1 MGIIDNY
8 MKSEDSDVSSAAPS
22 VPASSTSSIID
33 KYLNSPNA
41 VERSNTPSTITV
53 YPKPFTREEEI
64 EAAKPKVNPRNQELL
79 EGIKNIPSN
88 FGKSTSEAFS
98 GGTSLAT
105 QGLEDISKGGPL
117 DKIKGI
123 GEVGLG
129 SLAAATS
136 PVSGALKTLV
146 ENPVTQ
152 ITGNPKAG
160 DIASLAAGAAI
171 PIVPSAR
178 TISKLV
184 PKNSALRTLVESIG
198 PENIPSVVSQM
209 KANPRLT
216 PADLSPKVMQDTQH
230 LFTVDGPHI
239 NRLAKTV
246 DDRTVGAKGAVQDI
260 YDTSAGPS
268 VDLVQKINDLA
279 KASKEVGAKEI
290 NPAIANAKPV
300 NISDTLTAIDD
311 VLKPGVLKVGDSVP
325 LTSVKKEL
333 QSIQKSL
340 RTSKEYNASD
350 LHKFQAGLRRTAS
363 SLLKSSDGG
372 DRELGNALM
381 NVRNN
386 LVSDIDKASPKIK
399 ITENGVEKEIG
410 SYKPALSKY
419 RDELH
424 IADAFKEGYQGIFSS
439 SKSMEN
445 TPSFTK
451 KWFDGLTDAEK
462 QAAREGARASIATE
476 IGVAKNPSLAGEAL
490 SRSEFNRE
498 KLRILFGEDEA
509 NTLITRL
516 EHERK
521 IADTNNKLIHGSQ
534 TAMRNA
540 SKEAFDLPTKSDPMA
555 LLPPA
560 IVEGANLMATGLP
573 GAGAGLYYGARGAT
587 KLKDMVRGKLQRE
600 KNAQYTK
607 LALPNT
613 PEERQAL
620 IDTLDRLS
628 MPKPRQS
635 ILRRGAGALAQ
646 VVKP

>member
-1 MGIIDNY
+1 VGIIEDYLKSDNNDNVGNNTTS
-8 MKSEDSDVSSAAPS
+8 KSEPTS
-22 VPASSTSSIID
+22 VTKSTSIID
-33 KYLNSPNA
+33 QYLNSPDDVNT

-53 YPKPFTREEEI
+53 YPKPFTKEEEI
-64 EAAKPKVNPRNQELL
+64 EAAKPKVNPRSQELL

-105 QGLEDISKGGPL
+105 QGLEDIAKGGPL

-129 SLAAATS
+129 GLAAATS

-230 LFTVDGPHI
+230 LFTIDGPHI

-246 DDRTVGAKGAVQDI
+246 DDRTAGAKGAVQDI

-279 KASKEVGAKEI
+279 KASKEVGAREI
-290 NPAIANAKPV
+290 NPALINAKPV
-300 NISDTLTAIDD
+300 NISDTLSTIDNI
-311 VLKPGVLKVGDSVP
+311 LKPGVLKVGDSVP
-325 LTSVKKEL
+325 LTNVKKEL

-350 LHKFQAGLRRTAS
+350 LHSFQSGLRRTAE
-363 SLLKSSDGG
+363 SLLKSADGG
-372 DRELGNALM
+372 SKEVGHALM
-381 NVRNN
+381 NVRNS
-386 LVSDIDKASPKIK
+386 LVSDIDKAA
-399 ITENGVEKEIG
+399 GG
-410 SYKPALSKY
+410 AYKPALNKY
-419 RDELH
+419 RDEMH

-451 KWFDGLTDAEK
+451 KWFDSLTDAEK

-498 KLRILFGEDEA
+498 KLRIIFGEQEA
-509 NTLITRL
+509 NALITRL

-540 SKEAFDLPTKSDPMA
+540 SKEAFALPTPSDPNK
-555 LLPPA
+555 LIPPA
-560 IVEGANLMATGLP
+560 LMEGASILGGGYPGVAT
-573 GAGAGLYYGARGAT
+573 AAYAGARGAT

>member
-1 MGIIDNY
+1 MGIIEDYLKSDNSDDVGNNTTS
-8 MKSEDSDVSSAAPS
+8 KSEPTS
-22 VPASSTSSIID
+22 VTKSTSIID
-33 KYLNSPNA
+33 QYLNSPDDVNT

-53 YPKPFTREEEI
+53 YPKPFTKEEEI
-64 EAAKPKVNPRNQELL
+64 EAAKPKVNPRSQELL

-105 QGLEDISKGGPL
+105 QGLEDIAKGGPL

-129 SLAAATS
+129 GLAAATS

-239 NRLAKTV
+239 NRLSKTV
-246 DDRTVGAKGAVQDI
+246 NDRTAGAKGAVQDI
-260 YDTSAGPS
+260 YDASAGPS
-268 VDLVQKINDLA
+268 VDLVKKINDLA
-279 KASKEVGAKEI
+279 EASKSIGAKEI
-290 NPAIANAKPV
+290 NPALMNAKPV
-300 NISDTLTAIDD
+300 SLQNTLTNLDNILDPAKFKI
-311 VLKPGVLKVGDSVP
+311 GDEIP
-325 LTSVKKEL
+325 LTNIKREL
-333 QSIQKSL
+333 SEIRKRL
-340 RTSKEYNASD
+340 RGSKEYNASD
-350 LHKFQAGLRRTAS
+350 LHTFQSNLRVKAED
-363 SLLKSSDGG
+363 LLRSADGNSKQIG
-372 DRELGNALM
+372 QALM
-381 NVRNN
+381 KVRND
-386 LVSDIDKASPKIK
+386 LVSDIDKAADGK
-399 ITENGVEKEIG
+399 
-410 SYKPALSKY
+410 YKPALSKY
-419 RDELH
+419 RDEMH

-498 KLRILFGEDEA
+498 KLRILFGEQEA
-509 NTLITRL
+509 NALITRL

-540 SKEAFDLPTKSDPMA
+540 SKEAFDLPTKSNPIA

-560 IVEGANLMATGLP
+560 IVEAANLYATGLP
-573 GAGAGLYYGARGAT
+573 GAGASLYYGARGAT

-628 MPKPRQS
+628 LPKPRQS

>member
-1 MGIIDNY
+1 MGIIEDYLKSDDNVSNNITNKDKPTSVT
-8 MKSEDSDVSSAAPS
+8 KS
-22 VPASSTSSIID
+22 TSIID
-33 KYLNSPNA
+33 QYLNSPDDVNT
-41 VERSNTPSTITV
+41 VERSSAPSTITV
-53 YPKPFTREEEI
+53 YPKPFTKEEEI
-64 EAAKPKVNPRNQELL
+64 EAAKPKVNPRSQELL

-88 FGKSTSEAFS
+88 LAKSTGEAFS
-98 GGTSLAT
+98 GGASLAT
-105 QGLEDISKGGPL
+105 QGLEDITKGGPL

-129 SLAAATS
+129 GLGAATS

-239 NRLAKTV
+239 NRLSKTV
-246 DDRTVGAKGAVQDI
+246 DDRTAGAKGAVQDI

-340 RTSKEYNASD
+340 RTSKEYDASD
-350 LHKFQAGLRRTAS
+350 LHKFQAGLRRTAN

-386 LVSDIDKASPKIK
+386 LVSDIDKAAGGK
-399 ITENGVEKEIG
+399 
-410 SYKPALSKY
+410 YKPALSNY
-419 RDELH
+419 RDEIH

-462 QAAREGARASIATE
+462 QAAKEGARASIATE

-540 SKEAFDLPTKSDPMA
+540 SKEAFALPTPSDPNK
-555 LLPPA
+555 LIPP
-560 IVEGANLMATGLP
+560 VLMEGASILGGGYPGVAT
-573 GAGAGLYYGARGAT
+573 ATYAGARGAT

-613 PEERQAL
+613 PEERQTL

>member
-1 MGIIDNY
+1 MGIIDDY
-8 MKSEDSDVSSAAPS
+8 MKPKASDDGADNTTAS
-22 VPASSTSSIID
+22 ASSSSSIID
-33 KYLNSPNA
+33 RYLNSPDTNIKQKKFGDSIPIP
-41 VERSNTPSTITV
+41 RPIGN
-53 YPKPFTREEEI
+53 EI
-64 EAAKPKVNPRNQELL
+64 ANDELASLHLTKKDLEDRKLVNPRDQELL

-88 FGKSTSEAFS
+88 IAKSTGEAFS
-98 GGTSLAT
+98 AGASLAN
-105 QGLEDISKGGPL
+105 QGLEDIAKGGTL

-129 SLAAATS
+129 GLAALTS

-146 ENPVTQ
+146 QNPVTE
-152 ITGNPKAG
+152 ITGNPDIGAKA
-160 DIASLAAGAAI
+160 SFVAGMAI
-171 PIVPSAR
+171 PVAPSAKI
-178 TISKLV
+178 ISKLV
-184 PKNSALRTLVESIG
+184 PKNSALRTLVDSIG
-198 PENIPSVVSQM
+198 PENIPNVVSQM

-246 DDRTVGAKGAVQDI
+246 DDRTTGAKGAVQDI

-268 VDLVQKINDLA
+268 VDLVQKISDLA
-279 KASKEVGAKEI
+279 KTSKEIGAKEI
-290 NPAIANAKPV
+290 NPALVNAKPV
-300 NISDTLTAIDD
+300 NISDTLSTIDNI
-311 VLKPGVLKVGDSVP
+311 LKPGVLKVGDSVP

-350 LHKFQAGLRRTAS
+350 LHSFQSGLRRTAE
-363 SLLKSSDGG
+363 SLLKSADGG
-372 DRELGNALM
+372 SKEVGHALM
-381 NVRNN
+381 NVRNS
-386 LVSDIDKASPKIK
+386 LVSDIDKAA
-399 ITENGVEKEIG
+399 GG
-410 SYKPALSKY
+410 AYKPALNKY
-419 RDELH
+419 RDEMH

-451 KWFDGLTDAEK
+451 KWFNGLTDAEK

-476 IGVAKNPSLAGEAL
+476 IGVAKNPALAGEAL

-498 KLRILFGEDEA
+498 KLKIIFGEQEA
-509 NTLITRL
+509 NQLITRL

-540 SKEAFDLPTKSDPMA
+540 SKEAFDLPTKSDPMS
-555 LLPPA
+555 LIPPA
-560 IVEGANLMATGLP
+560 IIEGANLLATGMP
-573 GAGAGLYYGARGAT
+573 GAGASLYFGARGAT
-587 KLKDMVRGKLQRE
+587 KLKDMVRGKLQRSH
-600 KNAQYTK
+600 NAQYTK

-613 PEERQAL
+613 SEERQFL
-620 IDTLDRLS
+620 INTLDRLS
-628 MPKPRQS
+628 MPKPKQS
-635 ILRRGAGALAQ
+635 LVRRGAASLAQ
-646 VVKP
+646 IVKP